1 MADGFNVG
9 VMVDVGFFVG
19 DATIV
24 AVSVVVELGAQDAK
38 AIINNVDKK
47 IILRKLIS

>member
-1 MADGFNVG
+1 VAEGVNVG
-9 VMVDVGFFVG
+9 ALVDVGLSFG

-24 AVSVVVELGAQDAK
+24 AVSVVVELGAQNASV
-38 AIINNVDKK
+38 IINNDDKK